1 MRLKSLT
8 LMTSL
13 IASAGLAQAAPPAF
27 QDARAFAMGGTG
39 VAAGRPASATFYNPA
54 LLSIQHKGNQDDFN
68 ITLPSVNAR
77 LADDEDVPGQVDD
90 LQQTIDEFNAAADSN
105 NPAEARQSA
114 EKLLSQLQA
123 LDQDAMR
130 ADVGLGLAIQKP
142 GQALGVGIY
151 ASGTLRANVRGD
163 FDEEDEQFLTGIIEG
178 GPIENI
184 ESGDLNGRQLQ
195 SSGRIVAAAISE
207 VGLTLSRQFN
217 AGDNALALGITPKYV
232 QLRTF
237 DYERSVSDFEED
249 DFDAGE
255 YETSKSTFNVDLGT
269 AYTFGADKQW
279 VAGASVR
286 NLVPMDI
293 RTVSG
298 DEVEVNPLVTVGIAH
313 RSNWHTLAVDLDLT
327 KNEAFSFEDDSQWLS
342 VGGEVDVFD
351 SLQLRAG
358 VRHNLAHNDDTS
370 EGIAEKNQFT
380 AGLALSPFGVR
391 IEVSGLVG
399 DGEVGGAA
407 ELGVMF

>member
-13 IASAGLAQAAPPAF
+13 IASAGLVQAAPPAF

-39 VAAGRPASATFYNPA
+39 VAAGRPASASFYNPA
-54 LLSIQHKGNQDDFN
+54 LLSIQHKDNQDDFN

-90 LQQTIDEFNAAADSN
+90 LQQTIDEFNAAANSN

-114 EKLLSQLQA
+114 EKLLSQLQS

-184 ESGDLNGRQLQ
+184 DSGDLNGRQLQ
-195 SSGRIVAAAISE
+195 SSGRIVAAAVSE
-207 VGLTLSRQFN
+207 VGLTLSRQFS